1 MGDEFSVKTSH
12 LRGYATQVSRSG
24 QHADGVGAYIDG
36 TCGNTDGWS
45 GLLSL
50 MVDAYQGMVSTG
62 GVSCRELSKS
72 LTNTARSLEATAH
85 DYDTADNDAA
95 VEIAI
100 VGEPIMGP
108 SVPAAGPG
116 GSESYADVSEPTSAL
131 VGPASY
137 DDTIAAQVDEIGGI
151 IGLFNDVYE
160 MITGDSLLA
169 KIVEPVS
176 GDWGKVYGLADC
188 WDHVGDAYSGIGSN
202 LAGGAG
208 RMSPFW
214 DGVAADAF
222 SRHIEAFLTHI
233 GDLDASTA
241 EVSNTLRDLAEN
253 TRENF
258 DVIIQTLNT
267 VWSIISA
274 AMASF
279 AIPVYG
285 QAKLAKAV
293 WDTAKLI
300 WNIYKIINLLRQLV
314 SFVVEMTEL
323 VSEIFNETGAL
334 PQAGR

>member
-1 MGDEFSVKTSH
+1 MVAEFNVKTPE
-12 LRGYATQVSRSG
+12 LRGYSQQLARSSR
-24 QHADGVGAYIDG
+24 HAGSVGDYIEG

-50 MVDAYQGMVSTG
+50 LVGNYSSMVSNG
-62 GVSCRELSKS
+62 GTACRELAKG
-72 LTNTARSLEATAH
+72 LHEAGASLELTAS
-85 DYDTADNDAA
+85 DYDTTDNDVA
-95 VEIAI
+95 VTVSDVGTEIL
-100 VGEPIMGP
+100 GP
-108 SVPAAGPG
+108 RVPAQAPG
-116 GSESYADVSEPTSAL
+116 GTTAYSDGTDPTSAL
-131 VGPASY
+131 VGPTSY
-137 DDTIAAQVDEIGGI
+137 DDLIASQVDEIGGI

-188 WDHVGDAYSGIGSN
+188 WDHVGVAYQGMRSN
-202 LAGGAG
+202 LGAG
-208 RMSPFW
+208 AGQLGGTW
-214 DGVAADAF
+214 DGEAATAF
-222 SRHIEAFLTHI
+222 DTFIDQYLTYLS
-233 GDLDASTA
+233 DLETSTGT
-241 EVSNTLRDLAEN
+241 VSSSLRDLAED
-253 TRENF
+253 TKENF

-279 AIPVYG
+279 AIPIYG

-300 WNIYKIINLLRQLV
+300 WNIYKIISLIQQLI

-323 VSEIFNETGAL
+323 VSEIFNDAGAL
-334 PQAGR
+334 PQASG